1 MALFDEYRGLRRE
14 NYILSLGRLVTAM
27 GGMVWPMMTMILKQK
42 MHIPADTIA
51 ALITAG
57 SLAMIPLTL
66 AGGKMADHLTR
77 RKIIIVCDL
86 ISIIGYLY
94 CAVFPL
100 DWTAIAVFVT
110 ASLIQSMEGP
120 AYSALVADLTSSQ
133 DRERAYSLN
142 YLALNLGMILSPT
155 IGGMLFAH
163 HLKLLFLINALAIG
177 TSTLLIA
184 VGLRHVVNKEAAE
197 KDAPYES
204 SEKGASTQAVL
215 KKYPVLLLF
224 FFVSSLSWA
233 MYSQQGYL
241 IPLDLSELYGDQG
254 AVIYGTMSSLNC
266 IVVVIF
272 TPLWTKWLR
281 TKGEVEKMILGTA
294 FFFAGLLVF
303 TLGMQY
309 RILHYLAVVIYTWG
323 EILHSLSGDPYLT
336 RRVPLT
342 HRGRIL
348 GINSVMQSIVYG
360 LFQIGIGQWYVKLG
374 SLHTWMI
381 VLGILL
387 GAVGLGFILLKQD
400 RETYPQ
406 LYAGKEDL

>member
-1 MALFDEYRGLRRE
+1 
-14 NYILSLGRLVTAM
+14 
-27 GGMVWPMMTMILKQK
+27 
-42 MHIPADTIA
+42 
-51 ALITAG
+51 
-57 SLAMIPLTL
+57 
-66 AGGKMADHLTR
+66 
-77 RKIIIVCDL
+77 
-86 ISIIGYLY
+86 
-94 CAVFPL
+94 
-100 DWTAIAVFVT
+100 
-110 ASLIQSMEGP
+110 
-120 AYSALVADLTSSQ
+120 
-133 DRERAYSLN
+133 
-142 YLALNLGMILSPT
+142 
-155 IGGMLFAH
+155 
-163 HLKLLFLINALAIG
+163 
-177 TSTLLIA
+177 
-184 VGLRHVVNKEAAE
+184 
-197 KDAPYES
+197 
-204 SEKGASTQAVL
+204 
-215 KKYPVLLLF
+215 
-224 FFVSSLSWA
+224 

-303 TLGMQY
+303 TLGMRY
-309 RILHYLAVVIYTWG
+309 RILYYLAVVIYTWG